1 MEMLTGR
8 VELHERVGFFALVFE
23 LWVGSRAFCDPS
35 PCPSLHSANRKRSA
49 QNISRRILTVLR
61 LVSHS
66 FILGPAIKYTV
77 QILPQMISRNH
88 AGNFS
93 RTVRPFIEQ
102 GTTGYGKWTFSR
114 KMKPKLRWAVDAT
127 LALNLDPVKI

>member
-23 LWVGSRAFCDPS
+23 LWVGSRTFCD
-35 PCPSLHSANRKRSA
+35 PSLHSANRERSA

-77 QILPQMISRNH
+77 
-88 AGNFS
+88 
-93 RTVRPFIEQ
+93 
-102 GTTGYGKWTFSR
+102 
-114 KMKPKLRWAVDAT
+114 
-127 LALNLDPVKI
+127 